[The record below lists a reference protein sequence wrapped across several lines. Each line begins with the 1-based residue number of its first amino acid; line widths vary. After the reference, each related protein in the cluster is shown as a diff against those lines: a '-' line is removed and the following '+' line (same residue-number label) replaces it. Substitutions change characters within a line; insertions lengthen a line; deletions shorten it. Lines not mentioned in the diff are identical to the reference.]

1 MQFRSTIALLVAALG
16 AASACR
22 KAEPAP
28 QQKPAEVAAPA
39 AAAPAPAPA
48 PAPAVIAK
56 PLLWEVEKDGKQ
68 LQLLGTFHLGVDA
81 ARELPP
87 WVWQRFDAAHTFAM
101 EADVMDPSLLAALR
115 RTDGTTLDQEL
126 GAAHWAK
133 LEQAIGADTAARLK
147 TLAASAVTTVVMTH
161 GLPPTAPMDMTL
173 LERARAGGKAIV
185 YLEPV
190 DVQVRVLR
198 WLDGTTLKAMLD
210 DPQGAAWLKY
220 PESLSEHL
228 VSDRLFLVEPAMDV
242 AEGQDDIGA
251 TGGDGGRLARVEC
264 RHLDRAIDRVA
275 GDFRADPLVIAPGR
289 RNDVKS
295 AARGEIGGE
304 DFGVPAASRP

>member
-210 DPQGAAWLKY
+210 DLDGTRARNEKGLAVFRSGDAAAMAEMVAPAEWKAMFRRSDAEVAQAMDEMLYRRNASWIAGIEKLVAAGDAFVAVGAG
-220 PESLSEHL
+220 HL
-228 VSDRLFLVEPAMDV
+228 VGDRSVIDLLLAKGYSVTRV
-242 AEGQDDIGA
+242 IGQ
-251 TGGDGGRLARVEC
+251 
-264 RHLDRAIDRVA
+264 
-275 GDFRADPLVIAPGR
+275 
-289 RNDVKS
+289 
-295 AARGEIGGE
+295 
-304 DFGVPAASRP
+304 